1 MFCMPPLVEP
11 LQHVRRQLEDALEG
25 DVRAL
30 DVLHLAR
37 PLRLAQTLDERGL
50 LLGELRLLDRVTK
63 EPDPVGLALTV
74 FEGAR

>member
-50 LLGELRLLDRVTK
+50 LLGELRFLDGIAQQS
-63 EPDPVGLALTV
+63 DPVGLALTV